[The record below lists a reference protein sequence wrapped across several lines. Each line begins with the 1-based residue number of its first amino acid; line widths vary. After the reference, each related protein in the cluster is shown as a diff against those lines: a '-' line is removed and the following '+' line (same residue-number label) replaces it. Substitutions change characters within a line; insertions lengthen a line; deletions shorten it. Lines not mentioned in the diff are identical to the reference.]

1 MAREFSR
8 SDRVGDQMQR
18 EIARLIQREVKD
30 PRLGMIT
37 ISEVKVSRD
46 YGYAD
51 IYITL
56 LSAEELTEDDEI
68 VQENLEI
75 LQEAA
80 GFMRGRL
87 GKIMTLR
94 VIPRLRFHFDK
105 LAGESR
111 RMESLIK
118 RAVNSDE
125 LNIDEAVSDS
135 DSSEGENPA
144 PEGGERD

>member
-8 SDRVGDQMQR
+8 ADRVGDQMQR
-18 EIARLIQREVKD
+18 ELARLIQREVKD

-37 ISEVKVSRD
+37 LSEVRVSRD

-56 LSAEELTEDDEI
+56 LSAQELTEDDEK

-80 GFMRGRL
+80 GFLRGRL

-94 VIPRLRFHFDK
+94 VIPRLRFHFDR

-111 RMESLIK
+111 RMESLIR
-118 RAVNSDE
+118 RAV
-125 LNIDEAVSDS
+125 DS
-135 DSSEGENPA
+135 DQGATGE
-144 PEGGERD
+144 PEPDGPSPDGDGDGDGERD